1 MCNFCNLKLESCR
14 VRVHP
19 QRIRQHSVC
28 YTCRNS
34 DWQQRRGIPMIVPW
48 VEKLAFV
55 PKWADQCPT
64 CSIITNFSHGVKP
77 FFQKTENFF
86 ISAGGSVVSPAFL
99 CISHNGFDISTWI
112 CGNLLPQPECFKE
125 KT

>member
-1 MCNFCNLKLESCR
+1 MRCISQIIAHSSVGLTAKRHQLSLE
-14 VRVHP
+14 
-19 QRIRQHSVC
+19 
-28 YTCRNS
+28 Y
-34 DWQQRRGIPMIVPW
+34 DIV
-48 VEKLAFV
+48 F
-55 PKWADQCPT
+55 DNYY
-64 CSIITNFSHGVKP
+64 SIAHFKALVKP

-86 ISAGGSVVSPAFL
+86 ISSGGSVVSPAFL